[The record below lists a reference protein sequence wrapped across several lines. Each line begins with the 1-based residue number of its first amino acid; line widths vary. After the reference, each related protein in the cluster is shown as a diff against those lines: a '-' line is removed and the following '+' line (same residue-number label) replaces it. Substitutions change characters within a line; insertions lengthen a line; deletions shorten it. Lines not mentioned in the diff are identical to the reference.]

1 MMNIDLN
8 SDLGESFGAW
18 KMGDDG
24 AMLALVSS
32 ANIACGFH
40 GGDPT
45 GIFRTLKAAKA
56 HNVTVGA
63 HVSYPDLIGFGRRYM
78 DIASDD
84 LTAGVIYQIGA
95 LKSLA
100 VAVGTRVSYVKPH
113 GALYNTIATDK
124 RQAKAI
130 LAALKAVDPALPLMV
145 LANSPLESLAQQFG
159 IHILREAFADR
170 AYTSNGMLV
179 SRSEPGAVLHDP
191 AVVAA
196 RMVQLAQEGTLTAI
210 DGTTLTLAADSIC
223 IHGDSPGAVEMA
235 RAVYQALTARGV
247 SICSAAGR
255 RNNDALP
262 TR

>member
-1 MMNIDLN
+1 MNIDLN
-8 SDLGESFGAW
+8 SDLGEGFGAW
-18 KMGDDG
+18 KMGDDD
-24 AMLALVSS
+24 AMLELVSS

-40 GGDPT
+40 GGEPT
-45 GIFRTLKAAKA
+45 GILRTLKAAKA

-63 HVSYPDLIGFGRRYM
+63 HVSYPDLIGFGRRYI

-100 VAVGTRVSYVKPH
+100 AAAGTRVSYVKPH
-113 GALYNTIATDK
+113 GALYNTIVTDK
-124 RQAKAI
+124 RQAIAL
-130 LAALKAVDPALPLMV
+130 LAALKAADSALPLMV

-170 AYTSNGMLV
+170 AYTASGMLV
-179 SRSEPGAVLHDP
+179 SRNEPGAVLHDP

-196 RMVQLAQEGTLTAI
+196 RMVQLAQDGTLTAI
-210 DGTTLTLAADSIC
+210 DGTTLMLAADSIC

-235 RAVYQALTARGV
+235 RAVYRALTARGI
-247 SICSAAGR
+247 SICSAVGR
-255 RNNDALP
+255 RNNNALL